1 MLAVLFLC
9 LQDGGNVVFN
19 LEVYGDALE
28 FKTIGAFWVV
38 LVMWPWIAGKDTF
51 YGLPLSWCEVVLL
64 ADRIL

>member
-1 MLAVLFLC
+1 MAVLFLC

-19 LEVYGDALE
+19 LEIYGDALE

-38 LVMWPWIAGKDTF
+38 LVMWSWIVGKDTF

>member
-1 MLAVLFLC
+1 MAVLFLC

-28 FKTIGAFWVV
+28 FKTIGTFWVV
-38 LVMWPWIAGKDTF
+38 LVMWSWIAGKDTF